1 MRVAVAGSSGL
12 IGGALVSR
20 LRGEGHEV
28 RRLVRRSPRTP
39 EEIPWSPSTDH
50 LPVAQLRGVD
60 AVVNLCGVG
69 IGDRRWTGARKQLIR
84 DSRVEPTEVIAR
96 AVAAASIPVLVN
108 ASAVGYY
115 GDTGDRVVD
124 ESSPSGGGFLAEV
137 CRDWESATAAAE
149 QGGARVVTC
158 RSGVVLAEHGGM
170 LGLLRRL
177 YSLGLGGRLGSGRQ
191 YMSWISLEDEVRAL
205 MFLLADAEATG
216 PVNLTGPAPV
226 TNTQFNAALGRRLH
240 RPAPWVV
247 PSAALRVVLGEF
259 ASEGILAGQRA
270 IPRELERLGFTF
282 RHATIGQALDA
293 AL

>member
-1 MRVAVAGSSGL
+1 
-12 IGGALVSR
+12 
-20 LRGEGHEV
+20 
-28 RRLVRRSPRTP
+28 
-39 EEIPWSPSTDH
+39 
-50 LPVAQLRGVD
+50 
-60 AVVNLCGVG
+60 
-69 IGDRRWTGARKQLIR
+69 
-84 DSRVEPTEVIAR
+84 PTEVIAR

-137 CRDWESATAAAE
+137 CLDWERATAAAE

-226 TNTQFNAALGRRLH
+226 TNTQFNAALGRRLR